1 MPKKTMI
8 ARARGAKAKPARA
21 TSPARAAAKK
31 PGAAKTRPAAAAAKP
46 RRTPAGKPGSAAK
59 PAKAVKASTQA
70 SVPAPARTD
79 ERRRSF
85 PEALR
90 LRTFSAS
97 LTVDD
102 LARSL
107 DFYVKGLGFTVKER
121 WEQDGKLAGVMLVAG
136 TCSIG
141 LAQDDWAKG
150 RGRVKG
156 VGVSF
161 YAETGQSL
169 DLIATLAREHGIKVD
184 GPKKAPWGQR
194 LIEVVDPDG
203 FKLSIC
209 WPMT

>member
-1 MPKKTMI
+1 MSQRPTL
-8 ARARGAKAKPARA
+8 ARARKAKPSRAAKGSKPAARKSAPAKPRAAAKAKPA
-21 TSPARAAAKK
+21 
-31 PGAAKTRPAAAAAKP
+31 AKTRKAPAAK
-46 RRTPAGKPGSAAK
+46 AGK
-59 PAKAVKASTQA
+59 PAKAA
-70 SVPAPARTD
+70 PAATPAAAVARTD

-90 LRTFSAS
+90 LRTLSAS
-97 LTVDD
+97 FTVDD

-107 DFYVKGLGFTVKER
+107 DFYAKGLGFTVKER
-121 WEQDGKLAGVMLVAG
+121 WEVDGKLAGVMLVAG
-136 TCSIG
+136 SCSLG
-141 LAQDDWAKG
+141 LSQDDWAKG
-150 RGRVKG
+150 RNRVKG
-156 VGVSF
+156 VGVSL

-169 DLIATLAREHGIKVD
+169 DLIATLAREHGIEVD